1 MNDPKGK
8 ETLDH
13 SSREEFYEY
22 YKDQSISASAL
33 ERLNNIHATLNRELG
48 ARSRETLD
56 IVDIGC
62 GAGTLCTIWARDGHR
77 VHGIDVNE
85 PLINLARERAEK
97 DGLEIDYRVG
107 TATQLPWPD
116 SSMDVCMVP
125 ELLEHV
131 EEWEACL
138 DEFSRVLRP
147 NGLLYLTTNNTL
159 CPVQQEFDLPLY
171 SWYPGFIKRYCEKL
185 AKTTRPQLAG
195 YATYPAV
202 NWFTFN
208 MLRKELG
215 KRGMVSKDRFDLIDS
230 DSKGGPARLV
240 LAVIRS
246 NPVTR
251 FLAYLFTPYTV
262 ILGRKRQP

>member
-22 YKDQSISASAL
+22 YKDQSISPSAL
-33 ERLNNIHATLNRELG
+33 ERLNNIHVTLNRELG

-138 DEFSRVLRP
+138 DEFSRVLRS
-147 NGLLYLTTNNTL
+147 NGLLYLSTNNKL
-159 CPVQQEFDLPLY
+159 CPVQQEFELPLY
-171 SWYPGFIKRYCEKL
+171 SWYPGFVKRYCEKL
-185 AKTTRPQLAG
+185 AKTTRPHLTG

-202 NWFTFN
+202 NWFTYN
-208 MLRKELG
+208 MLRKEFD
-215 KRGMVSKDRFDLIDS
+215 KRGMVSKDRFDLIDYS
-230 DSKGGPARLV
+230 SKGRLARL
-240 LAVIRS
+240 LLSIIKS
-246 NPVTR
+246 TPLTR
-251 FLAYLFTPYTV
+251 FVAYVFTPYTR
-262 ILGRKRQP
+262 ILGRKR